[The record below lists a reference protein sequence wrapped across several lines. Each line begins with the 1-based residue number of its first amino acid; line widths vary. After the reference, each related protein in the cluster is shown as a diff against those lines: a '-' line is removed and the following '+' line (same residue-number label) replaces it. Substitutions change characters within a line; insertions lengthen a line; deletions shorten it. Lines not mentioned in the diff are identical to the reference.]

1 MQGSLEGPYLLS
13 KGEAIAVFVLMSAVI
28 SYVPLGLQQA
38 RTVALV
44 FSFTTRP
51 AFATL
56 MLCCSMASWIVTLCV
71 CVCVCV
77 CDVCVSEQGSG
88 AHNYW

>member
-1 MQGSLEGPYLLS
+1 MSMATSTAWHTAVQCKAPLEGPYLLS

-77 CDVCVSEQGSG
+77 
-88 AHNYW
+88 